1 MEDMINIDGLYVTT
15 GTVIE
20 YLYDRLPDA
29 APTEGVMFF
38 AELSESWRGKYQ
50 EAEEAITRFLGWIEN
65 GKHWSADRNGE
76 VEVLDSFPCYCPDFV
91 AFDEWEHIIAIDKEA
106 LKEYLEHQVNYLGW
120 KEELEEWVRAQKHLK
135 EGEDWKIAPPEDADE
150 KEGDA

>member
-20 YLYDRLPDA
+20 YLYDHLPDA

-50 EAEEAITRFLGWIEN
+50 EAEEAISRFLGWIEN
-65 GKHWSADRNGE
+65 GEHWIADRDGE
-76 VEVLDSFPCYCPDFV
+76 VDVLDGFPCYCPDFV

-106 LKEYLEHQVNYLGW
+106 LKEYLEDRVNYLGW
-120 KEELEEWVRAQKHLK
+120 KEELEKWVRAQKHLK